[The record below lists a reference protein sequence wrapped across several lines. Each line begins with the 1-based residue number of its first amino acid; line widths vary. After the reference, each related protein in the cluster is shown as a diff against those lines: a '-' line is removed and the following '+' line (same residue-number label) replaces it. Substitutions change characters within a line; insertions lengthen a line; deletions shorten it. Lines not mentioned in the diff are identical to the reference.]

1 VIHFVVPPDGNPSYR
16 VASHAYDEY
25 VDAWIW
31 WLVAAVGL
39 GIPLVITAVP
49 EFGMFAIGA
58 FAGALVAGLGG
69 GVVAQV
75 VVFAVVSVALVA
87 VVRPLAMRRQRPHE
101 RTGIDALRGRQ
112 AVVLERVD
120 GGADGRIKLG
130 GEIWSARALDP
141 GQVYE
146 AGQQVD
152 VVEIDGATAV
162 VV

>member
-1 VIHFVVPPDGNPSYR
+1 M
-16 VASHAYDEY
+16 
-25 VDAWIW
+25 
-31 WLVAAVGL
+31 
-39 GIPLVITAVP
+39 VITGMP

-58 FAGALVAGLGG
+58 LAAALTAGLGAG
-69 GVVAQV
+69 IVLQV
-75 VVFAVVSVALVA
+75 IVFAVVSVALVT
-87 VVRPLAMRRQRPHE
+87 VVRTAAYKRQPPAA

-112 AVVLERVD
+112 AIVLERVD

-146 AGQQVD
+146 AGEQVD